1 MAACGMSGH
10 AATELDN
17 PAKAILPN
25 SLMSKPLTLIVA
37 CAENRI
43 IGRDGRLPFDIPE
56 DKAWFHEKTAGHT
69 VVLGRICF
77 ETWPKVLADG
87 RQPVVITSQ
96 PERILNKKFEP
107 ALRAGSNLRGAQV
120 PPQTP
125 LTAAS
130 VPAALALA
138 QALPG
143 EIMICGGQRIY
154 EETLPIADRLL
165 LTLVHAEVPG
175 DTFFPEWRHLPWRE
189 TWRQEGRDANYR
201 YSFLQL
207 DRQQ

>member
-1 MAACGMSGH
+1 
-10 AATELDN
+10 
-17 PAKAILPN
+17 
-25 SLMSKPLTLIVA
+25 MSKPLTLIVA
-37 CAENRI
+37 CAENRV

-56 DKAWFHEKTAGHT
+56 DKAWFHGKTAGQT

-96 PERILNKKFEP
+96 PKHTQEIAAQKVEP
-107 ALRAGSNLRGAQV
+107 ALRASLNLRGAQV
-120 PPQTP
+120 PPQGI
-125 LTAAS
+125 LTAVD

-138 QALPG
+138 QTLPG

-154 EETLPIADRLL
+154 EETLPLADRLL

-189 TWRQEGRDANYR
+189 TWRQAGRDANYR
-201 YSFLQL
+201 YTFLQL